1 VSAYRSIKQ
10 QQIMPHPRQQQAEQC
25 LNRHITPEMDSTLDA
40 AVKKSIDMVQQMQQ
54 SKLSRKMFKVNQH
67 TQPFNGALL
76 GKSPVGQTSRS
87 NRQWLLVKCGT
98 AECGR

>member
-1 VSAYRSIKQ
+1 
-10 QQIMPHPRQQQAEQC
+10 
-25 LNRHITPEMDSTLDA
+25 
-40 AVKKSIDMVQQMQQ
+40 MVQQMQQ

-67 TQPFNGALL
+67 TQPFNGTLL